1 MHTQTAKNEKVKVS
15 IRLRPFSEEE
25 KRIDSTT
32 PIESID
38 ETQNTMNIKR
48 NFENKQYT
56 FDKIFPSTSTQE
68 DIFISVKDIINV
80 SISKI
85 KIVCI
90 KWI

>member
-38 ETQNTMNIKR
+38 EEQSTMNIKR

-68 DIFISVKDIINV
+68 EIFMSVKDIINV
-80 SISKI
+80 SILKNKNSL
-85 KIVCI
+85 C
-90 KWI
+90 

>member
-80 SISKI
+80 SI
-85 KIVCI
+85 
-90 KWI
+90 

>member
-32 PIESID
+32 PIESIN
-38 ETQNTMNIKR
+38 ETQNTMNIRR

-85 KIVCI
+85 KIVYY
-90 KWI
+90 

>member
-38 ETQNTMNIKR
+38 EEKSTMNIKR

-68 DIFISVKDIINV
+68 EIFMSVKDIINV
-80 SISKI
+80 SILKNKNSP
-85 KIVCI
+85 C
-90 KWI
+90 

>member
-38 ETQNTMNIKR
+38 ETQNTMNIRR

-80 SISKI
+80 SI
-85 KIVCI
+85 
-90 KWI
+90 

>member
-56 FDKIFPSTSTQE
+56 FDKIFPSTSSQE

-80 SISKI
+80 SI
-85 KIVCI
+85 
-90 KWI
+90 

>member
-38 ETQNTMNIKR
+38 ETQNTMNIRR
-48 NFENKQYT
+48 NFDNKQYT
-56 FDKIFPSTSTQE
+56 FAKIFPSTSTQE

-80 SISKI
+80 SI
-85 KIVCI
+85 
-90 KWI
+90 